1 MLEFSEMKNS
11 PFTATL
17 PSVSQEKAP
26 LPTDVSIIT
35 TYRCCMKCK
44 MCNIWRYPSEIKR
57 EIQARELEMLPPL
70 KFVNITGGEPF
81 VRRDLDEIV
90 EVSFRKAPRVVISTS
105 GYQVDEILKLAEK
118 FPKIGIR
125 VSIEGLSTINDYLRG
140 RDSGFDRGLKTLFGL
155 RRLGIKDIGFG
166 ITVSNDNSADML
178 ELYELSK
185 NLQMEFATAS
195 YHNSYYFHKDDN
207 VVTNKDEVSENFWE
221 LIDRLLEEKNP
232 KSWFRAFFNLG
243 LINYIRG
250 NRRLLPC
257 EAGTV
262 NFFIDPYGEVYPC
275 NGLEERYWKES
286 FGNIRNVQSFDQIW
300 HGPQADK
307 VRALVRTCPKNC
319 WMVGTAA
326 PVMKKYIRHPAAWV
340 LKHKLRS
347 LVGKKIDRQCMP
359 APFDVGQDPR
369 QGDLRE
375 EKSNTPGTFDNY
387 SESKETDQE
396 RRLAVAVLDTLQLT
410 DDVFIL
416 RTERNGFPFVPGQN
430 ASIGR
435 HLVYHVSKDFSICSG
450 AGDDFLEFMIKENK
464 SGTLSPTLRQLQPG
478 DKLDL
483 TGPYGEFF
491 YRKEDPGRHVFL
503 ATGIGIS
510 PFRSFLKSYPLAN
523 YLLVHGIRKTSDLKL
538 SDGID
543 PSRLVRCMS
552 QGEAG
557 TFQGR
562 ITDYLETAELLP
574 GDLYYISGN
583 PSAVTDVDTLL
594 HRKGIAPDRIIKEF
608 YYAY

>member
-1 MLEFSEMKNS
+1 MKQ
-11 PFTATL
+11 PEPAAR
-17 PSVSQEKAP
+17 AP

-44 MCNIWRYPSEIKR
+44 MCNIWRYPTEIKR
-57 EIQARELEMLPPL
+57 EIQAKELELLPQL
-70 KFVNITGGEPF
+70 KFVNVTGGEPF

-105 GYQVDEILKLAEK
+105 GYQVDEILALAEK

-185 NLQMEFATAS
+185 NLHMEFATAS

-207 VVTNKDEVSENFWE
+207 VVTNKDEVSENFFE
-221 LIDRLLEEKNP
+221 LIDRLLEEKSP

-286 FGNIRNVQSFDQIW
+286 FGNIRGAKTFEDVW
-300 HGPQADK
+300 YGPQADK

-340 LKHKLRS
+340 LKQKLRS
-347 LVGKKIDRQCMP
+347 LAGKKIDRGFMP

-375 EKSNTPGTFDNY
+375 EKKAAVEHFDNY

-396 RRLAVAVLDTLQLT
+396 RRLAVAVKSVVDLN

-430 ASIGR
+430 VSIGR
-435 HLVYHVSKDFSICSG
+435 HLVYHRSKDFSICSG
-450 AGDDFLEFMIKENK
+450 QNDDYLEFMIKENK
-464 SGTLSPTLRQLQPG
+464 TGTISPTLRQLEPG
-478 DKLDL
+478 TKLDL

-491 YRKEDPGRHVFL
+491 YRQEEKGRHVFL

-510 PFRSFLKSYPLAN
+510 PFRSFLKSYTVAN
-523 YLLVHGIRKTSDLKL
+523 YVLIHGIRRAQDLKL
-538 SDGID
+538 AEGLDSANYV
-543 PSRLVRCMS
+543 SCMS
-552 QGEAG
+552 KEAG
-557 TFQGR
+557 GTFKGR
-562 ITDYLETAELLP
+562 ITDYLEQMELRP
-574 GDLYYISGN
+574 DDLFYVCGN
-583 PSAVTDVDTLL
+583 PLAVKDLTDQL
-594 HRKGIAPDRIIKEF
+594 RAKGVPEPRIILEF

>member
-1 MLEFSEMKNS
+1 MKNH
-11 PFTATL
+11 PAAA
-17 PSVSQEKAP
+17 KAP
-26 LPTDVSIIT
+26 LPTDASIIT
-35 TYRCCMKCK
+35 TYRCNMKCK
-44 MCNIWRYPSEIKR
+44 MCNIWRYPTEISR
-57 EIQARELEMLPPL
+57 EIQAKELEILPPL

-81 VRRDLDEIV
+81 MRRDLDEIV

-105 GYQVDEILKLAEK
+105 GYQVDDILKLAEK

-155 RRLGIKDIGFG
+155 RRLGVKDIGFG

-185 NLQMEFATAS
+185 NLKMEFATAS

-207 VVTNKDEVSENFWE
+207 VVTNKDAVTENFWE
-221 LIDRLLEEKNP
+221 LIDRLLKENSP

-243 LINYIRG
+243 LINYIQG

-286 FGNIRNVQSFDQIW
+286 FGNIRNVQSFDQLW
-300 HGPQADK
+300 YGPQADK

-340 LKHKLRS
+340 LKQKLRS
-347 LVGKKIDRQCMP
+347 LAGKKIDRDFMP
-359 APFDVGQDPR
+359 APFDVGQDRR

-375 EKSNTPGTFDNY
+375 GKKKPAETFDNY
-387 SESKETDQE
+387 SETKETDQE
-396 RRLAVAVLDTLQLT
+396 RRQAVAVLGTTSVT
-410 DDVFIL
+410 DAVFLL

-450 AGDDFLEFMIKENK
+450 SGDDFIEFMIKENK
-464 SGTLSPTLRQLQPG
+464 KGSISSTLRHLKPG
-478 DKLDL
+478 EKLDL

-491 YRKEDPGRHVFL
+491 YRQEHPGRHVFL

-510 PFRSFLKSYPLAN
+510 PFRSFLKSHSIGN
-523 YLLVHGIRKTSDLKL
+523 YLLVHGIRKLEDLKL
-538 SDGID
+538 AQGVD
-543 PSRLVRCMS
+543 PARYVSCLS
-552 QGEAG
+552 KGAG
-557 TFQGR
+557 GSFQGR
-562 ITDYLETAELLP
+562 ITDFLETTTLKP
-574 GDLYYISGN
+574 DDLYYVAGN
-583 PSAVTDVDTLL
+583 PLAVKDIIDLL
-594 HRKGIAPDRIIKEF
+594 HRREVDDRRIIKEF